1 KLPRLTLVC
10 MLNVTA
16 PAGQETHTF
25 PSSAPAAYAVGA
37 FCASSSVQVCIPMK
51 SVIGSETKPGTCS
64 YLIPAP
70 PFRSLADQLMLPWV
84 FEKLDR
90 QASASITMRVLNGRH
105 GHGRGA

>member
-1 KLPRLTLVC
+1 

-37 FCASSSVQVCIPMK
+37 FLRLIVGSGVYSDEVGHWFGNEAGHLFLFDSGATIPIF
-51 SVIGSETKPGTCS
+51 SRPI
-64 YLIPAP
+64 
-70 PFRSLADQLMLPWV
+70 DQLMLPWV

-90 QASASITMRVLNGRH
+90 QASASITMRLLNGRH
-105 GHGRGA
+105 RHGRGA